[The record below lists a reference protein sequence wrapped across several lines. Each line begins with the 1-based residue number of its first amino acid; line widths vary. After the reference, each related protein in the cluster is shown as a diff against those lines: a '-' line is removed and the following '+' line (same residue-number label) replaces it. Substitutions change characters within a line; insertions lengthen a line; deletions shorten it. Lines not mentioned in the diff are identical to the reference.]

1 MFFSIKLGSDQR
13 EIMTVRLV
21 QIQKNSSK
29 KTHSFYPIRLHACH
43 LFYLLKIIRA
53 GYSHFCL
60 MILKFII

>member
-1 MFFSIKLGSDQR
+1 
-13 EIMTVRLV
+13 MTVRLV

-53 GYSHFCL
+53 GYGHFCL